1 MAYVRF
7 ENISVSYGD
16 NQVLKNFSLSL
27 TKNEIMCLVGPSG
40 CGKTTLVRCLLGL
53 TRPDEGEIYVDDKCL
68 FSSRRRIN
76 VPAERRGIGIVF
88 QDYAVWPHLTVKDNV
103 AYPMR
108 KRRMKKS
115 DIDRRVNDV
124 LKQVSMSEYINHLP
138 GQLSGGQQQRVA
150 IARALM
156 SSDDLIV
163 MDEPITNLDAK
174 LRDQMLNEIR
184 EIQRNLG
191 TTVFY
196 ITHDQK
202 AALHLGDQLAI
213 MNRKGELVQIGTD
226 EDIIL
231 RPKSRFIF
239 EFIGV
244 TNFIPLKRVDSEYK
258 LDLGREMVPW
268 SEPVPDNLANGGK
281 SLEMGTRPNDITFDD
296 SSPIRAKVRRAVFLG
311 SEYDYFIELGDK
323 EIRLQQS
330 TLDASLVGV
339 AQEGSEVGLRFLNP
353 HYYEAERREA

>member
-268 SEPVPDNLANGGK
+268 SEPVPDNLASGGK